1 MIDTFGLEGES
12 GDNVP
17 AVSLCN
23 IGGIFACRAM
33 ESVGADFT
41 FCKLATA
48 NGSEDSVG
56 AKCVDVA
63 GDDFDFLHD
72 ESRAGVRCLIAS
84 DTNHIVRPVEGV
96 YR

>member
-1 MIDTFGLEGES
+1 MGACMVGAFLCEGES

-17 AVSLCN
+17 AVNLCD

-48 NGSEDSVG
+48 KMGGNIWVDALGSKNALKLALFLSVM
-56 AKCVDVA
+56 
-63 GDDFDFLHD
+63 
-72 ESRAGVRCLIAS
+72 
-84 DTNHIVRPVEGV
+84 N
-96 YR
+96 